1 MTSLFLD
8 TSSNYLT
15 ISVLKDNISLITRHE
30 YLSKTLSRM
39 ALPYIKE
46 VLDSLEIKPN
56 DIDEIVCVNGPGSFT
71 GLRVGVTISK
81 TYAYS
86 LNKKICGVSS
96 LYTMATSIEDNYIIP
111 IIDARHNHVYSAI
124 YDKDYNIV
132 MEECYISLEDLLER
146 VNKLDKSYTFVSN
159 DNFDFDSTLYEPNI
173 NNLFKYLKKN
183 YVEVHSFVPTYLK
196 KTEAEENLNK

>member
-15 ISVLKDNISLITRHE
+15 ISVLKDNISLITKHE

>member
-15 ISVLKDNISLITRHE
+15 ISVLKDNISLITKHE

-86 LNKKICGVSS
+86 LNKIICGVSS

-173 NNLFKYLKKN
+173 NNLFKHLKKN

>member
-15 ISVLKDNISLITRHE
+15 ISVLKDNISLITKHE
-30 YLSKTLSRM
+30 YLSKTLSKM

-111 IIDARHNHVYSAI
+111 IIDARHNHVFSAI

-132 MEECYISLEDLLER
+132 MEECYISLEDLLEK

-159 DNFDFDSTLYEPNI
+159 DNFDFNSTLYEPNI